1 MDLSAADNVFWSTSS
16 FRFLNINLWASRSE
30 DNKPNGKEVATNL
43 VAPGKKEVDLAGED
57 WVKLV
62 HFEDFLDVDADDH
75 FRLQDLPLVSH
86 LARGCIIVV
95 STGNL

>member
-1 MDLSAADNVFWSTSS
+1 ML
-16 FRFLNINLWASRSE
+16 RIPSE
-30 DNKPNGKEVATNL
+30 MGVALNL

-62 HFEDFLDVDADDH
+62 NFEDFLDMDADDH

>member
-1 MDLSAADNVFWSTSS
+1 MAKELVSWMDGADHASFRRWNYKTTSS
-16 FRFLNINLWASRSE
+16 AQKKL
-30 DNKPNGKEVATNL
+30 NL
-43 VAPGKKEVDLAGED
+43 VAPGKNEVDLTGED

-86 LARGCIIVV
+86 LVRGCIIVV
-95 STGNL
+95 KDKLLLEF

>member
-1 MDLSAADNVFWSTSS
+1 MATELVSWMDGADHASFRRWNYKTTSS
-16 FRFLNINLWASRSE
+16 AQKKL
-30 DNKPNGKEVATNL
+30 NL
-43 VAPGKKEVDLAGED
+43 VAPGKNEVDFTGED

-86 LARGCIIVV
+86 LVRGCIIVV
-95 STGNL
+95 KDKLLLEF

>member
-1 MDLSAADNVFWSTSS
+1 MGRIMLLRRSNYKTTCSAQKK
-16 FRFLNINLWASRSE
+16 L
-30 DNKPNGKEVATNL
+30 NL
-43 VAPGKKEVDLAGED
+43 VAPGKNEVNLTGED

-86 LARGCIIVV
+86 LVCGCIIVV
-95 STGNL
+95 KDKLLLEF

>member
-1 MDLSAADNVFWSTSS
+1 MAKELVSWMDGADHASFRRWNYKTTSS
-16 FRFLNINLWASRSE
+16 AQKKL
-30 DNKPNGKEVATNL
+30 NL
-43 VAPGKKEVDLAGED
+43 VAPGKNEVDLTGED

-86 LARGCIIVV
+86 LVCGCIIVV
-95 STGNL
+95 TDKLLLEF